1 MEKIWLN
8 EYDVGVAEII
18 KEVPSLADLIENT
31 AKNYPDLPA
40 LKGENGVINYK
51 EFNRITSVIAGNL
64 RLFGLHRQE
73 KICLFLPNCNETVLA
88 FWSVVRGAT
97 VGVMTNPLYSE
108 KELLA
113 QIVDSDSKLLITN
126 DLLIGKVMG
135 IIDQTK
141 LEKVFVVK
149 TENNTEIDFSDER
162 VLPWEELLMQN
173 RGYTAKHIDSE
184 NDLAL
189 LQYTGGTT
197 GISKGCMLTHKN
209 LSANAEQC
217 KQIFGVVL
225 KTGKEKFVGVL
236 PFFHIYGLQMSV
248 ILPVLLAS
256 EIIPVLRFT
265 PRGLLSAI
273 QAEKITTMASAPSIF
288 GACLSQ
294 KDIDSYDLSSL
305 KLIISGSAPL
315 PVSQME
321 TFEKKTGAR
330 ISEGYGLSE
339 TSPVTHF
346 SPALGKVRRPGSIG
360 VPIPSTETKIVD
372 VEYGVKELGVG
383 EHGELC
389 VRGPQVMKGY
399 YKQPGQTEMVLRD
412 GWLYTGDIA
421 CYDKDGFFYITDRK
435 KDLIISGG
443 YNIYPREVEE
453 VLFAH
458 PKIKEAVV
466 IGIKDQIRGE
476 AVKAFVVLNE
486 GETLDKTELVTYCR
500 KNLANYK
507 LPREVEFR
515 DSLPKSAVGKIL
527 RRELREEAKK
537 TKA

>member
-8 EYDVGVAEII
+8 EYDVGVERII

-108 KELLA
+108 KELLT
-113 QIVDSDSKLLITN
+113 QIIDSDSKLLITN

-135 IIDQTK
+135 IIDKTK

-527 RRELREEAKK
+527 RRELREEAGQI
-537 TKA
+537 KA

>member
-8 EYDVGVAEII
+8 EYDVGVERII

-108 KELLA
+108 KELLT
-113 QIVDSDSKLLITN
+113 QIIDSDSKMLITN

-135 IIDQTK
+135 IIDKTK

-149 TENNTEIDFSDER
+149 TGNNTEIDFSDER

-527 RRELREEAKK
+527 RRELREEAGQI
-537 TKA
+537 KA

>member
-8 EYDVGVAEII
+8 EYDVGVERII

-108 KELLA
+108 KELLT
-113 QIVDSDSKLLITN
+113 QIIDSDSKLLITN

-135 IIDQTK
+135 IIDKTN

-466 IGIKDQIRGE
+466 IGVKDQIRGE

-527 RRELREEAKK
+527 RRELREEAGQI
-537 TKA
+537 KA

>member
-8 EYDVGVAEII
+8 EYDVGVEQII

-108 KELLA
+108 KELLT
-113 QIVDSDSKLLITN
+113 QIIDSDSKLLITN

-135 IIDQTK
+135 IIDKTK

-527 RRELREEAKK
+527 RRELREEAGQI
-537 TKA
+537 KA

>member
-8 EYDVGVAEII
+8 EYDVGVERII

-108 KELLA
+108 KELLT
-113 QIVDSDSKLLITN
+113 QIIDSDSKMLITN

-135 IIDQTK
+135 IIDKTK

-273 QAEKITTMASAPSIF
+273 QAEKITTMASAPSIL

-527 RRELREEAKK
+527 RRELREEAGQI
-537 TKA
+537 KA

>member
-8 EYDVGVAEII
+8 EYDVGVERII

-64 RLFGLHRQE
+64 GLFGLHRQE

-108 KELLA
+108 KELLT
-113 QIVDSDSKLLITN
+113 QIIDSDSKLLITN

-135 IIDQTK
+135 IIDKTK

-173 RGYTAKHIDSE
+173 RGYTAKQIDSE

-288 GACLSQ
+288 GACSSQ

-321 TFEKKTGAR
+321 TFERKTGAR

-360 VPIPSTETKIVD
+360 VPVPSTETKIVD

-527 RRELREEAKK
+527 RRELREEAGQI
-537 TKA
+537 KA

>member
-8 EYDVGVAEII
+8 EYDVGVERII

-108 KELLA
+108 KELLT
-113 QIVDSDSKLLITN
+113 QIIDSDSKMLITN

-135 IIDQTK
+135 IIDKTK

-360 VPIPSTETKIVD
+360 VPVPSTETKIVD

-527 RRELREEAKK
+527 RRELREEAGQI
-537 TKA
+537 KA

>member
-8 EYDVGVAEII
+8 EYDVGVERII

-108 KELLA
+108 KELLT
-113 QIVDSDSKLLITN
+113 QIIDSDSKMLITN

-135 IIDQTK
+135 IIDKTK

-527 RRELREEAKK
+527 RRELREEAGQI
-537 TKA
+537 KA

>member
-8 EYDVGVAEII
+8 EYDVGVEQII

-108 KELLA
+108 KELLT
-113 QIVDSDSKLLITN
+113 QIIDSDSKMLITN

-135 IIDQTK
+135 IIDKTK

-486 GETLDKTELVTYCR
+486 GETLDKSELVTYCR

-527 RRELREEAKK
+527 RRELREEAGQI
-537 TKA
+537 KA

>member
-8 EYDVGVAEII
+8 EYDVGVERII

-108 KELLA
+108 KELLT
-113 QIVDSDSKLLITN
+113 QIIDSDSKLLITN

-135 IIDQTK
+135 IIDKTK

-173 RGYTAKHIDSE
+173 RGYTAKQIDSE

-360 VPIPSTETKIVD
+360 VPVPSTETKIVD

-527 RRELREEAKK
+527 RRELREEAGQI
-537 TKA
+537 KA

>member
-8 EYDVGVAEII
+8 EYDVGVERII

-108 KELLA
+108 KELLT
-113 QIVDSDSKLLITN
+113 QIIDSDSKMLITN

-135 IIDQTK
+135 IIDKTK

-189 LQYTGGTT
+189 VQYTGGTT

-527 RRELREEAKK
+527 RRELREEAGQI
-537 TKA
+537 KA

>member
-8 EYDVGVAEII
+8 EYDVGVERII

-108 KELLA
+108 KELLT
-113 QIVDSDSKLLITN
+113 QIIDSDSKLLITN

-135 IIDQTK
+135 IIDKTK

-173 RGYTAKHIDSE
+173 RGYTAKQIDSE

-527 RRELREEAKK
+527 RRELREEAGQI
-537 TKA
+537 KA

>member
-8 EYDVGVAEII
+8 EYDVGVERII

-108 KELLA
+108 KELLT
-113 QIVDSDSKLLITN
+113 QIIDSDSKMLITN

-135 IIDQTK
+135 IIDKTK

-173 RGYTAKHIDSE
+173 RGYTAKQIDSE

-527 RRELREEAKK
+527 RRELREEAGQI
-537 TKA
+537 KA

>member
-8 EYDVGVAEII
+8 EYDVGVERII

-108 KELLA
+108 KELLT
-113 QIVDSDSKLLITN
+113 QIIDSDSKMLITN

-135 IIDQTK
+135 IIDKTK

-486 GETLDKTELVTYCR
+486 GETLDKSELVTYCR

-527 RRELREEAKK
+527 RRELREEAGQI
-537 TKA
+537 KA

>member
-8 EYDVGVAEII
+8 EYDVGVERII

-108 KELLA
+108 KELLT
-113 QIVDSDSKLLITN
+113 QIIDSDSKLLITN

-135 IIDQTK
+135 IIDKTN

-173 RGYTAKHIDSE
+173 RGYTAKHIDIE

-315 PVSQME
+315 PVAQME

-466 IGIKDQIRGE
+466 IGVKDQIRGE

-537 TKA
+537 IKA